1 MFTRRRAEHKK
12 SSHTSSYADGPPWF
26 FTGRAFY
33 QLHLV
38 KAEIAKR
45 FIPSEL
51 KLVQAFGYTLGGF
64 YLANYDSSPAGP
76 FEELV
81 VIAGIVWNPPTSCAW
96 AARVLVN
103 SLDACVHGK
112 KEVGLPST
120 YAEFLQAG
128 NFPLGSTNS
137 ELSVAHK
144 VKPVHVDHDANGL
157 KTGMDDNLTIRRNC
171 ALKIVE
177 RVGTKRTPLC
187 SISLPKQSLSGSGG
201 SQRWSGPAISMSLP
215 SFSGRTTDQPKLL
228 QYSCDLSCSIV
239 QPAFVMPLDSVPVNK
254 VHVRTE
260 SLDDAN
266 GDFEVISLLTS
277 RPILAF
283 KFEEM
288 AMKVKNPK
296 VVTS

>member
-51 KLVQAFGYTLGGF
+51 KLVQAFGCTHWEVFTL
-64 YLANYDSSPAGP
+64 LIM
-76 FEELV
+76 
-81 VIAGIVWNPPTSCAW
+81 IAVRQARLKSW

-228 QYSCDLSCSIV
+228 QYSCDLSCRISIV